1 MIDRQTIQR
10 ILDASDIV
18 DVVKEF
24 VTLRK
29 AGVNYKGLCPFHN
42 ERTPSFVVSP
52 SKQLC
57 KCFSCG
63 KGGDVV
69 HFIMEH
75 EHMTYPE
82 ALRWL
87 AAKHGIAIEEREMDA
102 DERRMQ
108 SERASMLVLNEWACK
123 YFERTL
129 REDVDGVALG
139 MAYLRSRGFR
149 DDIIR
154 KFRLGFSPESRDA
167 LAKAANQSGYNP
179 DLLEKTGL
187 CYRTERG
194 DLMDRFHGRVI
205 FPVLS
210 VSGATVA
217 FGGRILGKDKTA
229 AKYVNSPE
237 SLIYSKSHELYGLYQ
252 AKQAIVREDHCFLVE
267 GYTDVMSMHQCGI
280 ENVVASSGTSLTD
293 GQIRLL
299 HRFTEHITVLYDG
312 DSAGIKAS
320 MRGIDMLLR
329 EGMKIR
335 ALLLPDGDDPD
346 SFARKHTAASY
357 RAFIEQ
363 HQEDFIRFKARLLLG
378 EAGDDPMK
386 RAELVRSVIDSIA
399 VIPDNVL
406 RQGYVAEC
414 ARLFDTDE
422 ALIQNE
428 VAARMRKLRE
438 DQRAERNRPT
448 SDGHSPTGPDQ
459 ASVSPAQGEN
469 GTPASSDNVPTTP
482 ADSPIGGQPTPVA
495 PAVMT
500 PTLRRRD
507 AVVESERLLA
517 ACVVRFGNR
526 MLNVPVAD
534 ETETLTL
541 TVAQYI
547 ATDLA
552 QDGLTLSHPV
562 YARIVSEGRTM
573 TSDDEASRYFMVHPD
588 AEVSAFASAVLTPAD
603 ELSESQK
610 QGYVEEGERLAE
622 LVPRL
627 LHDFKYQIVRRQL
640 ADLLVRMKS
649 DEVRHDTATLMA
661 LMQEYKALSEIEREF
676 ARILGER
683 VLTI

>member
-18 DVVKEF
+18 EVVKEF

-69 HFIMEH
+69 HFVMEH
-75 EHMTYPE
+75 EHMSYPE

-102 DERRMQ
+102 DERRAQ

-123 YFERTL
+123 FFERTL

-167 LAKAANQSGYNP
+167 LAKAAAQAGFNP
-179 DLLEKTGL
+179 ELLEKTGL
-187 CYRTERG
+187 CFRTERG
-194 DLMDRFHGRVI
+194 ELLDRFHGRVI

-217 FGGRILGKDKTA
+217 FGGRILGQNKNVG
-229 AKYVNSPE
+229 KYVNSPE
-237 SLIYSKSHELYGLYQ
+237 SLVYSKSRELYGLYQ

-357 RAFIEQ
+357 RAYIDQ

-386 RAELVRSVIDSIA
+386 RAELVSNVIDSIA

-414 ARLFDTDE
+414 ARLFNTDE
-422 ALIQNE
+422 SLVQHE
-428 VAARMRKLRE
+428 VATRIRRQRIDSRE
-438 DQRAERNRPT
+438 KPSESGTAGADEQNATQE
-448 SDGHSPTGPDQ
+448 
-459 ASVSPAQGEN
+459 
-469 GTPASSDNVPTTP
+469 GTPQTGDETTGTARQPGVTVENTSGSTPTTQTGFKRP
-482 ADSPIGGQPTPVA
+482 S
-495 PAVMT
+495 
-500 PTLRRRD
+500 LRRLD
-507 AVVESERLLA
+507 AVAESERLLA
-517 ACVVRFGNR
+517 ACVVRYGNKT
-526 MLNVPVAD
+526 LAVPTED
-534 ETETLTL
+534 ESEPLSM
-541 TVAQYI
+541 TVAQYVH
-547 ATDLA
+547 ADLE
-552 QDGLTLSHPV
+552 QDGLTLTQPV
-562 YARIVSEGRTM
+562 VARIVEEASQM
-573 TSDDEASRYFMVHPD
+573 SADDDASRYFLVHPD
-588 AEVSAFASAVLTPAD
+588 AEISSFASSVMTPAD
-603 ELSESQK
+603 ELSASQK
-610 QGYVEEGERLAE
+610 QGYVEDGERLTE

-627 LHDFKYQIVRRQL
+627 LHDLKYQIVRRRL
-640 ADLLVRMKS
+640 ADLLQRMKS
-649 DEVRHDTATLMA
+649 EEVLRDTHALLSLME
-661 LMQEYKALSEIEREF
+661 EYKALSEIEREF

-683 VLTI
+683 VLTL